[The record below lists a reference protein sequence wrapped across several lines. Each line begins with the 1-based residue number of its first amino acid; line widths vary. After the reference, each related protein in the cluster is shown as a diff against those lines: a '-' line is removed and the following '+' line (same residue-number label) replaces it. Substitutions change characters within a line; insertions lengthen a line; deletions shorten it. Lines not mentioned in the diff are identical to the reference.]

1 MSQIKVLFFA
11 TDQFWLLCKLGE
23 AIDIISWYVND
34 YGNLDNKTD
43 NSNNND
49 DEDYKSRLWC
59 W

>member
-11 TDQFWLLCKLGE
+11 TDQFWLLCKLG
-23 AIDIISWYVND
+23 DIISWYVND

-49 DEDYKSRLWC
+49 DEDYKSRL
-59 W
+59 

>member
-11 TDQFWLLCKLGE
+11 TDQFWLLYKLGE
-23 AIDIISWYVND
+23 ARDIISWYVND

-49 DEDYKSRLWC
+49 DEDYKSRL
-59 W
+59 

>member
-49 DEDYKSRLWC
+49 DEDYKSRL
-59 W
+59 